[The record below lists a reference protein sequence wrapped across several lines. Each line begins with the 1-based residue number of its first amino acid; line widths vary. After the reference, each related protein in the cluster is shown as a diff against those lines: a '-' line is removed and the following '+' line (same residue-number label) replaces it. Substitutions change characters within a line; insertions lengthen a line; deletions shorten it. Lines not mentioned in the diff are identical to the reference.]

1 MKRVFKL
8 LSMFVMVASMA
19 FVTSCSKENSIVFKW
34 KFSNATV
41 ELSNVAPEVLELIDL
56 DMYNT
61 MANNMYKDMVWEF
74 KSDHTVSAT
83 IFFDGQQEAEDGI
96 TYEVKNNKLIFTD
109 PTEEEGEQVL
119 EMDLV
124 TLDAKNLVV
133 SFSEEDDETGMI
145 TTMTMTFNR
154 M

>member
-19 FVTSCSKENSIVFKW
+19 FVTSCSKENSIVGKW